1 MLGSSKQK
9 LGRCYQGALQWW
21 LQYRLGWYAFSLA
34 QKVEQRLIIC
44 PVLYRR
50 EYLLRLE
57 VDQRITNTLQGIA
70 ALQIGH
76 VLYSMY
82 EGSTSGFD
90 AAALY
95 FV

>member
-1 MLGSSKQK
+1 M
-9 LGRCYQGALQWW
+9 
-21 LQYRLGWYAFSLA
+21 GWYAFSLA

-57 VDQRITNTLQGIA
+57 VDQRITNNIQGMA
-70 ALQIGH
+70 ELQIGH
-76 VLYSMY
+76 VLYSVY

-90 AAALY
+90 VAAWC